1 MTVNLVGQLQA
12 AAAPGQQ
19 HLDGATIRRLREL
32 TGLLIAARPGADG
45 DLARHEGRSDVR
57 ARRSVFAET
66 NLNQRVIGTHAGR
79 RGSSF
84 RRSTQFV
91 AVRARPT
98 D

>member
-66 NLNQRVIGTHAGR
+66 NLNQRAHAGR

>member
-1 MTVNLVGQLQA
+1 
-12 AAAPGQQ
+12 
-19 HLDGATIRRLREL
+19 
-32 TGLLIAARPGADG
+32 
-45 DLARHEGRSDVR
+45 
-57 ARRSVFAET
+57 VFAET
-66 NLNQRVIGTHAGR
+66 NLNQRAHAGR